1 VSAIFLERDRTE
13 IVGEMLRK
21 FECEELPAF
30 AWNDRKEPKERRKKR
45 ALCIATLEE
54 FERVLERA
62 GAPKTRQEAI
72 DAIYPQGI
80 RYVLMWIILRA
91 VVAKIVGWLWDR
103 TQA

>member
-1 VSAIFLERDRTE
+1 MSAIFLERDRTE

-62 GAPKTRQEAI
+62 GAPKRDRKQSTRF
-72 DAIYPQGI
+72 
-80 RYVLMWIILRA
+80 ILRE
-91 VVAKIVGWLWDR
+91 LDMC
-103 TQA
+103 